1 MRTRRSI
8 TGRKKESGLAIL
20 EFAASLVFLVPLLVG
35 VVDFSTYLRAGHA
48 LSRAA
53 REGTILAARGTD
65 PAPTVLNYL
74 QSAGLDPDKATVLV
88 TDTAVIGSET
98 SVRVGYDLTGHVVFP
113 WESVLPAVSQLE
125 ITNSARR
132 L

>member
-1 MRTRRSI
+1 MRTRRTI

-35 VVDFSTYLRAGHA
+35 VVDFSMYLRAGHA

-65 PAPTVLNYL
+65 PGPTVLNCL

-98 SVRVGYDLTGHVVFP
+98 TVRVRYDLTGHVVLP
-113 WESVLPAVSQLE
+113 WESVLPAMSQLE
-125 ITNSARR
+125 ITTSARR